1 MSTQNLI
8 DLSTLPAPSVIES
21 LSFET
26 ILAGCKTD
34 FVTLYPDAATTV
46 DMESEPIVKLLQV
59 MAYREVALRARYN
72 DEARALLLA
81 FATGTD
87 LDHIGTTY
95 YQEARLVVTPADED
109 AIPPVAAAMESDD
122 AYRYRLALKPESYSV
137 AGPRGAY
144 EFHARS
150 ADGQI
155 KSVSVSSPIQG
166 TTQVHVLTH
175 TGNGIPSA
183 ELIATVSTALNSESL
198 RPLSEE
204 VLVSAPTVIEYDLTV
219 ALTLFAGP
227 STELVT
233 AAVQSALAQFA
244 SSHHMLETDIV
255 LSAIDAAAHVTGVK
269 KVVIV
274 SPAADIECAPGEAA
288 YCTGVTVTIAA
299 IE

>member
-8 DLSTLPAPSVIES
+8 DLSTLPAPSVIEA

-26 ILAGCKTD
+26 LLAEYKTD
-34 FVTLYPDAATTV
+34 FLALYPDAAATI
-46 DMESEPIVKLLQV
+46 DLESEPIVKLLQV

-95 YQEARLVVTPADED
+95 YQEARLVVTPADEE
-109 AIPPVAAAMESDD
+109 AIPPVPAVMESDD
-122 AYRYRLALKPESYSV
+122 AYRYRLSLKPESYSV

-155 KSVSVSSPIQG
+155 KSVSVTSPAGG

-175 TGNGIPSA
+175 TGNGTPSA
-183 ELIATVSTALNSESL
+183 ELLTTVAAALSNESV

-204 VLVSAPTVIEYDLTV
+204 VLVNAPSIIEYVLNV

-233 AAVQSALAQFA
+233 AAVQASLEQFTT
-244 SSHHMLETDIV
+244 SHHLLETDIV
-255 LSAIDAAAHVTGVK
+255 HSAIDAAAHVTGVK
-269 KVVIV
+269 KVVIT
-274 SPAADIECAPGEAA
+274 SPAADIECTADEAA
-288 YCTGVTVTIAA
+288 YCTGIVITIAA